1 MKEQKKVKPA
11 PKSNVDKKV
20 VYNNSSKQLT
30 KEQLEVLDLGLN
42 FGIAPRKFPMAEYI
56 TATEVLCQKLEE
68 MGDDESVEKARRIR
82 NEVFQQLKKG
92 YKMKLRRNLS
102 PAQRKVLNELKA
114 DDSIIICPADK
125 GKVVVVED
133 RETYLSKMQ
142 DQIHEGNYEITKK
155 NEKTIL
161 RRLHR
166 RIVDQLIEMGIDGWK
181 EQRRYTVT
189 GPVMASMAL
198 LIKVHKKNFPGRA

>member
-1 MKEQKKVKPA
+1 M
-11 PKSNVDKKV
+11 

-30 KEQLEVLDLGLN
+30 KEQLEVLALGLN
-42 FGIAPRKFPMAEYI
+42 FGIAPRKFPMVEYI
-56 TATEVLCQKLEE
+56 TATELLCQKLEE

-92 YKMKLRRNLS
+92 YKMKLRSNLS

-125 GKVVVVED
+125 GKAVVVED

-142 DQIHEGNYEITKK
+142 DQIHEANYELTKK
-155 NEKTIL
+155 NEKPIL
-161 RRLHR
+161 RRLHW

-181 EQRRYTVT
+181 EQRRYTVN
-189 GPVMASMAL
+189 GPVMALMAL
-198 LIKVHKKNFPGRA
+198 LINVRKKNFSGRACFSD